1 MISYIARRILSA
13 FLVLLL
19 DIVLVFFL
27 LHLTPGDPAM
37 SIIGGEDVGIASEE
51 RVENLRRSLGLDRP
65 LHIQLFSYM
74 GNVLRGNLGTS
85 FRAGQTVTHMM
96 AVRLPATLSLAATA
110 LILGLVISI
119 PAGIISAVKRGTA
132 WDQGL
137 MLIAIFGVSIP
148 GYWLGIVLVIL
159 FSVTFRIFPVIGF
172 STASPMAWL
181 MSITLPTIAIGVRS
195 AALTARMTRSSLLET
210 LGQDFVALTA
220 RSKGLRQWSVVMKH
234 ALPNAALPIVT
245 VVGMGFAYLL
255 GGIVIIEMVFALPG
269 LGWLLINSVQ
279 SRDYPVIQGI
289 LLFMATMNVTMNL
302 LVDLSY
308 AFIDKRVRYN

>member
-1 MISYIARRILSA
+1 MIPYITRRILSA
-13 FLVLLL
+13 FVVLLL

-37 SIIGGEDVGIASEE
+37 SIIGGEDVGINSMEKVE
-51 RVENLRRSLGLDRP
+51 RLRESLGLNRP
-65 LHIQLFSYM
+65 LYVQLFSYV

-96 AVRLPATLSLAATA
+96 AVRLPATLSLAGTA
-110 LILGLVISI
+110 LILGLLIAI
-119 PAGIISAVKRGTA
+119 PAGIIAAVKRGSL

-137 MLIAIFGVSIP
+137 MFLAIVGVSIP

-159 FSVTFRIFPVIGF
+159 FCVTWQIFPVVGF
-172 STASPMAWL
+172 STASPLKWVL
-181 MSITLPTIAIGVRS
+181 SITLPTIAIGVRS

-210 LGQDFVALTA
+210 LGDDYVALTA
-220 RSKGLRQWSVVMKH
+220 RAKGISQWHVVMRH
-234 ALPNAALPIVT
+234 ALPNAMLPIIT
-245 VVGMGFAYLL
+245 VIGMGFAYLL

-279 SRDYPVIQGI
+279 ARDYPVIQGI
-289 LLFMATMNVTMNL
+289 LLFMATVNVLMNL

>member
-1 MISYIARRILSA
+1 MIPYITRRILSA
-13 FLVLLL
+13 FVVLLL

-37 SIIGGEDVGIASEE
+37 SIIGGEDVGINSMEKVE
-51 RVENLRRSLGLDRP
+51 RLRESLGLNRP
-65 LHIQLFSYM
+65 LYVQLFSYV
-74 GNVLRGNLGTS
+74 GNVLRGDLGTS

-96 AVRLPATLSLAATA
+96 AVRLPATLSLAGTA
-110 LILGLVISI
+110 LILGLLIAI
-119 PAGIISAVKRGTA
+119 PAGIIAAVKRGSL

-137 MLIAIFGVSIP
+137 MFLAIVGVSIP

-159 FSVTFRIFPVIGF
+159 FCVTWQIFPVVGF
-172 STASPMAWL
+172 STASPMKWVL
-181 MSITLPTIAIGVRS
+181 SITLPTIAIGVRS

-210 LGQDFVALTA
+210 LGNDYVALTA
-220 RSKGLRQWSVVMKH
+220 RAKGIRQWHVVMRH
-234 ALPNAALPIVT
+234 ALPNAMLPIIT

-279 SRDYPVIQGI
+279 ARDYPVIQGI
-289 LLFMATMNVTMNL
+289 LLFMAAVNVLMNL